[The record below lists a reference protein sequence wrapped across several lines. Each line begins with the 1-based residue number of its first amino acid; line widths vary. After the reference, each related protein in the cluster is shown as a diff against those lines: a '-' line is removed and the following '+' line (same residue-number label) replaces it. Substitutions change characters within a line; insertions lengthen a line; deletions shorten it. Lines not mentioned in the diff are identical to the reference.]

1 MGKVFGFSW
10 RAQPPAKTF
19 PWWKEMDMTKTTQN
33 IMVNI
38 RGSQADEYDDSTMEL
53 YTEGMLT
60 HDGGKYIIEYD
71 ESEIS
76 GMENTRTSLTVEGD
90 RVQLRRTGAVET
102 EFVFLKSRV
111 FEAAYETPF
120 GMMQMSVLPTQ
131 ILSELSEE
139 KGKINLEYV
148 IRVGDQQA
156 VNKLNIDY
164 KKLPKA

>member
-1 MGKVFGFSW
+1 
-10 RAQPPAKTF
+10 
-19 PWWKEMDMTKTTQN
+19 MTKTVQN

-38 RGSQADEYDDSTMEL
+38 RGTQTDEYDDNTMEL
-53 YTEGMLT
+53 YTEGKLT
-60 HDGGKYIIEYD
+60 HDDGKYIIEYD

-76 GMENTRTSLTVEGD
+76 GMENTKTRLTVEGD
-90 RVQLRRTGAVET
+90 RVQLLRTGLIET

-111 FEAAYETPF
+111 FEAAYDTPF

-139 KGKINLEYV
+139 EGRINLEYV

-156 VNKLNIDY
+156 VNRLDIGY
-164 KKLPKA
+164 KRLPKA

>member
-1 MGKVFGFSW
+1 
-10 RAQPPAKTF
+10 
-19 PWWKEMDMTKTTQN
+19 MDMTKTTQN

-38 RGSQADEYDDSTMEL
+38 RGSQADEYDDNTMEL

-90 RVQLRRTGAVET
+90 RVQLKRTGAVET

-131 ILSELSEE
+131 ILSELSED

-148 IRVGDQQA
+148 IRIGDQQA
-156 VNKLNIDY
+156 VNKLDIDY

>member
-1 MGKVFGFSW
+1 
-10 RAQPPAKTF
+10 
-19 PWWKEMDMTKTTQN
+19 MTKTTQS

-38 RGSQADEYDDSTMEL
+38 RGTQADAYDDNTMEL

-60 HDGGKYIIEYD
+60 HDDGKYIIEYD

-76 GMENTRTSLTVEGD
+76 GMENTRTSLT
-90 RVQLRRTGAVET
+90 VET

-148 IRVGDQQA
+148 IRIGDQQA
-156 VNKLNIDY
+156 VNKLDIDY
-164 KKLPKA
+164 KKIPKA

>member
-1 MGKVFGFSW
+1 M
-10 RAQPPAKTF
+10 
-19 PWWKEMDMTKTTQN
+19 
-33 IMVNI
+33 
-38 RGSQADEYDDSTMEL
+38 
-53 YTEGMLT
+53 
-60 HDGGKYIIEYD
+60 
-71 ESEIS
+71 
-76 GMENTRTSLTVEGD
+76 
-90 RVQLRRTGAVET
+90 ET

-148 IRVGDQQA
+148 IRIGDQQA

>member
-1 MGKVFGFSW
+1 
-10 RAQPPAKTF
+10 
-19 PWWKEMDMTKTTQN
+19 MTKTTQS

-38 RGSQADEYDDSTMEL
+38 RGTQADAYDDNTMEL

-60 HDGGKYIIEYD
+60 HDDGKYIIEYD

-148 IRVGDQQA
+148 IREYVIRIGDQQA
-156 VNKLNIDY
+156 VNKLDIDY
-164 KKLPKA
+164 KKIPKA

>member
-1 MGKVFGFSW
+1 
-10 RAQPPAKTF
+10 
-19 PWWKEMDMTKTTQN
+19 MTKTTQN

-38 RGSQADEYDDSTMEL
+38 RGSQADEYDDNTMEL

-90 RVQLRRTGAVET
+90 RVQLKRTGAVET

-131 ILSELSEE
+131 ILSELSED

-148 IRVGDQQA
+148 IRIGDQQA
-156 VNKLNIDY
+156 VNKLDIDY

>member
-1 MGKVFGFSW
+1 
-10 RAQPPAKTF
+10 
-19 PWWKEMDMTKTTQN
+19 MTKTTQS

-38 RGSQADEYDDSTMEL
+38 RGTQADAYDDNTMEL

-60 HDGGKYIIEYD
+60 HDDGKYIIEYD

-111 FEAAYETPF
+111 F
-120 GMMQMSVLPTQ
+120 
-131 ILSELSEE
+131 
-139 KGKINLEYV
+139 
-148 IRVGDQQA
+148 
-156 VNKLNIDY
+156 
-164 KKLPKA
+164 

>member
-1 MGKVFGFSW
+1 
-10 RAQPPAKTF
+10 
-19 PWWKEMDMTKTTQN
+19 MTKTTQN

-38 RGSQADEYDDSTMEL
+38 RGTQADAYDDSTLEL

-60 HDGGKYIIEYD
+60 HDDGKYIIEYD
-71 ESEIS
+71 ESELS

-90 RVQLRRTGAVET
+90 RIQLKRTGAVET

-111 FEAAYETPF
+111 FETAYETPF

-131 ILSELSEE
+131 VLSELSEE

-148 IRVGDQQA
+148 IRIGDQQA
-156 VNKLNIDY
+156 VNKLDIDY
-164 KKLPKA
+164 KKIPKA

>member
-19 PWWKEMDMTKTTQN
+19 PWWTEMDMTKTTQN

-139 KGKINLEYV
+139 KGKIDLEYV
-148 IRVGDQQA
+148 IRIGDQQA

>member
-1 MGKVFGFSW
+1 
-10 RAQPPAKTF
+10 
-19 PWWKEMDMTKTTQN
+19 MDMTKTTQN

-38 RGSQADEYDDSTMEL
+38 RGSQADEYDDNTMEL

-60 HDGGKYIIEYD
+60 HDGGKYIIESD

-76 GMENTRTSLTVEGD
+76 GMENTRTSLTVEGG
-90 RVQLRRTGAVET
+90 RVQLKRTGAVET

-131 ILSELSEE
+131 ILSELSED

-148 IRVGDQQA
+148 IRIGDQQA
-156 VNKLNIDY
+156 VNKLDIDY